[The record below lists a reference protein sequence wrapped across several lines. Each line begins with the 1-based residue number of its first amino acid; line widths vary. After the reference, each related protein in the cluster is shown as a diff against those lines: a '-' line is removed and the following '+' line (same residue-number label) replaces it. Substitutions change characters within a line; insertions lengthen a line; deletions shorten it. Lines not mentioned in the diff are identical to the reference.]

1 MKKDR
6 KRRKEAVKRLEKLE
20 DMNRA
25 GEEVCSLDLI
35 GALYPKFV
43 FATWREKRDK
53 ETCAELL
60 EEVKSLVDIK
70 DYIACP
76 RSKEKKAIHI
86 GDRVFKVDG
95 DGETL
100 IVEEIIIRHGGTLVQ
115 CSYAN
120 NTENIRENHIRRRLT
135 RLSFFPRELTF
146 EYPTFHSELN
156 EIKQRLDIAYQKL
169 HEQIKK
175 DGFSLDEFLFQL

>member
-25 GEEVCSLDLI
+25 GEEVNSLDLI

-60 EEVKSLVDIK
+60 EEVKSLVDIT
-70 DYIACP
+70 DYITCP
-76 RSKEKKAIHI
+76 RSKEKKAIHV
-86 GDRVFKVDG
+86 GDIVYEVG
-95 DGETL
+95 GSGEPL
-100 IVEEIIIRHGGTLVQ
+100 AVEKI
-115 CSYAN
+115 
-120 NTENIRENHIRRRLT
+120 NISHVGSVVGCKSLSGNWLEYRPQRLT
-135 RLSFFPRELTF
+135 FCEPDFSFTI
-146 EYPTFHSELN
+146 T
-156 EIKQRLDIAYQKL
+156 
-169 HEQIKK
+169 K
-175 DGFSLDEFLFQL
+175 DGIEWHNN

>member
-25 GEEVCSLDLI
+25 GEEVSSLDLI

-43 FATWREKRDK
+43 FDTWRVKRGK
-53 ETCAELL
+53 ESCAELL

-70 DYIACP
+70 DYITCP

-86 GDRVFKVDG
+86 GDIVYEVG
-95 DGETL
+95 GSGEPL
-100 IVEEIIIRHGGTLVQ
+100 AVEEI
-115 CSYAN
+115 
-120 NTENIRENHIRRRLT
+120 NISHVGSAVGCKSLSGNWLEYRPQRLT
-135 RLSFFPRELTF
+135 FCEPDFSLTI
-146 EYPTFHSELN
+146 T
-156 EIKQRLDIAYQKL
+156 
-169 HEQIKK
+169 K
-175 DGFSLDEFLFQL
+175 DGIEWHNN

>member
-25 GEEVCSLDLI
+25 GEEVNSLDLI

-60 EEVKSLVDIK
+60 EEVKSLVDIT
-70 DYIACP
+70 DYITCP
-76 RSKEKKAIHI
+76 RSKERLAIHI
-86 GDRVFKVDG
+86 GDIVYKVGG
-95 DGETL
+95 DGEPL
-100 IVEEIIIRHGGTLVQ
+100 AVYEITINHGGSTVGCKSLSGKWV
-115 CSYAN
+115 SY
-120 NTENIRENHIRRRLT
+120 R
-135 RLSFFPRELTF
+135 PQELTF
-146 EYPTFHSELN
+146 YDLREIVVRLKDETGRVIYARHELQDALKRGN
-156 EIKQRLDIAYQKL
+156 
-169 HEQIKK
+169 
-175 DGFSLDEFLFQL
+175 FSLDDFLYPF

>member
-6 KRRKEAVKRLEKLE
+6 KKRKEAIKRLEKLE

-25 GEEVCSLDLI
+25 GEEVSSLDLI

-43 FATWREKRDK
+43 FNAWRGIRNK

-70 DYIACP
+70 DYITCP

-86 GDRVFKVDG
+86 GDIVYEVGG
-95 DGETL
+95 DGEPLT
-100 IVEEIIIRHGGTLVQ
+100 VEEINISHVGSVIECKSLSGKWL
-115 CSYAN
+115 SY
-120 NTENIRENHIRRRLT
+120 RPQRLT
-135 RLSFFPRELTF
+135 FDNPRVTVIRLK
-146 EYPTFHSELN
+146 
-156 EIKQRLDIAYQKL
+156 EIKDNFSFTVT
-169 HEQIKK
+169 K
-175 DGFSLDEFLFQL
+175 DGIEWHNN

>member
-25 GEEVCSLDLI
+25 GEEVNSLDLI

-60 EEVKSLVDIK
+60 EEVKSLVDIT
-70 DYIACP
+70 DYITCP
-76 RSKEKKAIHI
+76 HSKEGRAIHI
-86 GDRVFKVDG
+86 GDRVYKVDG
-95 DGETL
+95 DDEPLTVVKI
-100 IVEEIIIRHGGTLVQ
+100 IVRHDGAVVQ
-115 CSYAN
+115 CRYTN
-120 NTENIRENHIRRRLT
+120 FMETNRENYLIRRLT
-135 RLSFFPRELTF
+135 KLSFFPRELTF
-146 EYPTFHSELN
+146 DKPVNDGLYSELN
-156 EIKQRLDIAYQKL
+156 KLWGKSYHVIVVEEI
-169 HEQIKK
+169 
-175 DGFSLDEFLFQL
+175 

>member
-25 GEEVCSLDLI
+25 GEEVNSLDLI

-60 EEVKSLVDIK
+60 EEVKSLVDIT
-70 DYIACP
+70 DYITCP

-86 GDRVFKVDG
+86 GDIVYEVG
-95 DGETL
+95 GSGEPL
-100 IVEEIIIRHGGTLVQ
+100 AVEKI
-115 CSYAN
+115 
-120 NTENIRENHIRRRLT
+120 NISHVGSVVGCKSLSGNWLEYRPQRLT
-135 RLSFFPRELTF
+135 FCEPDFSFTI
-146 EYPTFHSELN
+146 T
-156 EIKQRLDIAYQKL
+156 
-169 HEQIKK
+169 K
-175 DGFSLDEFLFQL
+175 DGIEWHNN

>member
-6 KRRKEAVKRLEKLE
+6 KKRKEAIRRLEKLE

-70 DYIACP
+70 DYITCP

-86 GDRVFKVDG
+86 GDIVYEVG
-95 DGETL
+95 GSGEPL
-100 IVEEIIIRHGGTLVQ
+100 AVEKI
-115 CSYAN
+115 
-120 NTENIRENHIRRRLT
+120 NISHVGSVVGCKSLSGNWLEYRPQRLT
-135 RLSFFPRELTF
+135 FCEPDFSFTI
-146 EYPTFHSELN
+146 T
-156 EIKQRLDIAYQKL
+156 
-169 HEQIKK
+169 K
-175 DGFSLDEFLFQL
+175 DGIVWHNN

>member
-1 MKKDR
+1 MTAGLPVGGYSMKKDR

-25 GEEVCSLDLI
+25 GEEVNSLDLI

-60 EEVKSLVDIK
+60 EEVKSLVDIT
-70 DYIACP
+70 DYITCP

-86 GDRVFKVDG
+86 GDIVYEVG
-95 DGETL
+95 GSGEPL
-100 IVEEIIIRHGGTLVQ
+100 AVEKI
-115 CSYAN
+115 
-120 NTENIRENHIRRRLT
+120 NISHVGSVVGCKSLSGNWLEYRPQRLT
-135 RLSFFPRELTF
+135 FCEPDFSFTI
-146 EYPTFHSELN
+146 T
-156 EIKQRLDIAYQKL
+156 
-169 HEQIKK
+169 K
-175 DGFSLDEFLFQL
+175 DGIVWHNN

>member
-6 KRRKEAVKRLEKLE
+6 KKRKEAVKRLEKLE

-25 GEEVCSLDLI
+25 GEEVNSLDLI

-60 EEVKSLVDIK
+60 EEVKSLVDIT
-70 DYIACP
+70 DYITCP

-86 GDRVFKVDG
+86 GDIVYEVG
-95 DGETL
+95 GSGEPL
-100 IVEEIIIRHGGTLVQ
+100 AVEEI
-115 CSYAN
+115 
-120 NTENIRENHIRRRLT
+120 NISHVGSVVGCKSLSGNWLEYRPQRLT
-135 RLSFFPRELTF
+135 FCEPDFSLTI
-146 EYPTFHSELN
+146 T
-156 EIKQRLDIAYQKL
+156 
-169 HEQIKK
+169 K
-175 DGFSLDEFLFQL
+175 DGIEWHN

>member
-25 GEEVCSLDLI
+25 GEEVNSLDLI

-60 EEVKSLVDIK
+60 EEVKSLVDIT
-70 DYIACP
+70 DYITCP
-76 RSKEKKAIHI
+76 RSKEGRAIHI
-86 GDRVFKVDG
+86 GDRVYKVDG
-95 DGETL
+95 DGEPLTVVKI
-100 IVEEIIIRHGGTLVQ
+100 IVRHDGAVVQ
-115 CSYAN
+115 CRYTN
-120 NTENIRENHIRRRLT
+120 FMETNRENYLIRRLT
-135 RLSFFPRELTF
+135 KLSFFPRELTF
-146 EYPTFHSELN
+146 DEPKKEVIIPLN
-156 EIKQRLDIAYQKL
+156 ELGKYFPNISCTTT
-169 HEQIKK
+169 K
-175 DGFSLDEFLFQL
+175 DGIEWHND

>member
-6 KRRKEAVKRLEKLE
+6 KKRKEAIKRLEKLE

-25 GEEVCSLDLI
+25 GEEVNSLDLI

-70 DYIACP
+70 DYITCP

-86 GDRVFKVDG
+86 GDIVYEVG
-95 DGETL
+95 GSGEPL
-100 IVEEIIIRHGGTLVQ
+100 AVEKI
-115 CSYAN
+115 
-120 NTENIRENHIRRRLT
+120 NISHVGSVVGCKSLSGNWLEYRPQRLT
-135 RLSFFPRELTF
+135 FCEPDFSFTI
-146 EYPTFHSELN
+146 T
-156 EIKQRLDIAYQKL
+156 
-169 HEQIKK
+169 K
-175 DGFSLDEFLFQL
+175 DGIVWHNN